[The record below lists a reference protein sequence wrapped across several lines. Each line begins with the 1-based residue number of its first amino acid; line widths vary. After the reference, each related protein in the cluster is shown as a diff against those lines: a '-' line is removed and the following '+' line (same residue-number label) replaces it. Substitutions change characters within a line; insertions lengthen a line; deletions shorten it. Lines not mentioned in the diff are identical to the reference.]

1 MLVPLDT
8 DLWSHEFTLA
18 WQRGLVPI
26 PVRMTVIRLRDGRL
40 VLHSPAPLDA
50 NLGAELDA
58 LGEVAFIVV
67 PDAHGKFAA
76 AAAAAYPRAQALKDV
91 FPAEWRGELETF
103 AVRGFRLRE
112 VVLFHAP
119 TRTLVITDL
128 CFNIRESPRAFAR
141 FFFRANGMWRRFG
154 PSRIIRAL
162 AVSDGAA
169 LRESLD
175 VIARWDFAR
184 IVPGHGE
191 VIENAPRSVLHE
203 AWFGAR

>member
-1 MLVPLDT
+1 VLLPLDT
-8 DLWSHEFTLA
+8 DLWSHEFTLP
-18 WQRGLVPI
+18 WQGGLVPI

-40 VLHSPAPLDA
+40 VLHSPAPL
-50 NLGAELDA
+50 GAALRAALEA

-67 PDAHGKFAA
+67 PDAHGRFAA
-76 AAAAAYPRAQALKDV
+76 AAAAAYPRAQVLRDA
-91 FPAEWRGELETF
+91 FPAEWRGELETL

-112 VVLFHAP
+112 VVLFHSP

-128 CFNIRESPRAFAR
+128 CFNIRESPHAFAR
-141 FFFRANGMWRRFG
+141 LFFRANGMWRRFG

-162 AVSDGAA
+162 ALSDRAA

-175 VIARWDFAR
+175 EIARWDFAR

-191 VIENAPRSVLHE
+191 VIENAPRSLLHE